1 MDGCFVRHQS
11 RSRLAASCGHPYTA
25 LTDGLGA
32 TLVSARSWCC
42 KNGLFSITVVDCRVL
57 FPRLKALSG
66 FHPGSIILPH
76 FRSDNGSYFDFLPS
90 FGPVYCSA
98 KTPSLT
104 ICARF
109 LISFFHCLLFTSTP
123 LTLVRPWPQRADDS
137 ENPRGG
143 QGPLQRSAG
152 RVGFAIR
159 SKPTRGRDHR

>member
-1 MDGCFVRHQS
+1 MVLPGCNCRNIFSYPVS
-11 RSRLAASCGHPYTA
+11 TCPWNCMGHP
-25 LTDGLGA
+25 
-32 TLVSARSWCC
+32 R
-42 KNGLFSITVVDCRVL
+42 
-57 FPRLKALSG
+57 FPRIPTPQALSD

-123 LTLVRPWPQRADDS
+123 LSLVRPLATA
-137 ENPRGG
+137 RG
-143 QGPLQRSAG
+143 
-152 RVGFAIR
+152 
-159 SKPTRGRDHR
+159 K

>member
-1 MDGCFVRHQS
+1 MFCAPPVQVQVGGQLRTPLYSINGWS
-11 RSRLAASCGHPYTA
+11 RSNIGVGPLVVLQERSIFYNSCRLSSP
-25 LTDGLGA
+25 
-32 TLVSARSWCC
+32 
-42 KNGLFSITVVDCRVL
+42 
-57 FPRLKALSG
+57 FPTPQALSG

-123 LTLVRPWPQRADDS
+123 LSLVRPWPRRAETS
-137 ENPRGG
+137 EK
-143 QGPLQRSAG
+143 G
-152 RVGFAIR
+152 RVEQGGIA
-159 SKPTRGRDHR
+159 G

>member
-11 RSRLAASCGHPYTA
+11 RSRLGASCGHPYTA

-32 TLVSARSWCC
+32 TLVSAR
-42 KNGLFSITVVDCRVL
+42 LVVLQERSIFYNSCRL
-57 FPRLKALSG
+57 SSPFPTPQALSG

-123 LTLVRPWPQRADDS
+123 LSLVRPWPRHAENS
-137 ENPRGG
+137 EKARGE
-143 QGPLQRSAG
+143 QGGLRLSIIMLA
-152 RVGFAIR
+152 F
-159 SKPTRGRDHR
+159 D